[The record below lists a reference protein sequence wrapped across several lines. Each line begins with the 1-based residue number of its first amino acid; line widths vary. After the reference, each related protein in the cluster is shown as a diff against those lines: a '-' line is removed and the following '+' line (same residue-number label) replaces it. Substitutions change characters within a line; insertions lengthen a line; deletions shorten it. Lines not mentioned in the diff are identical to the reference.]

1 MKTKQQYFYNALLL
15 TVVTLLM
22 RTVSVGFNVYVSGKV
37 GAEAMGLL
45 SLVSGVYNFAVT
57 LATSGIHLATV
68 RTFAERLKLSGGA
81 ENKKCLRACL
91 SYAAFFGSVASILL
105 FALARPIGIYA
116 LKDARTVRALTMLA
130 FTLFPIA
137 VSAVFNGYFTAVRR
151 AYKNALAQVTEQAV
165 KITFT
170 GYLLVLVAPKTT
182 EGSILAI
189 LMGGAVSETLTFV
202 LNLVLYMLDK
212 RHFKGIKQRKNTSKI
227 NVAAIALPVA
237 ISAYMRSGLLTIE
250 HILIPRGLQNYGTGN
265 SAALAAYGALQGMAL
280 PVILY
285 PAAILSSFSALLIPE
300 ITEQNAI
307 GNKREIRYVA
317 GRAYQAALLFSIGA
331 AAVMLFLSGELGEV
345 LYNSSEVAHFIK
357 LLAPLIPIMYIDTA
371 TDALLKGLGEQVYSM
386 NINIIDALISVILVW
401 ILVPHMGINGYL
413 VTIYVT
419 EIFNAA
425 FSICRLLKVSGYRP
439 KIVSLFVRPLFAAI
453 GSTAIANLLLRFT
466 FTHAS
471 YTAAT
476 LVLHIVLVTVL
487 YLALLLLTHTL
498 PTSDVKWLCATL
510 FGTRKKQHLRPN
522 GQAKPYDDVFASS

>member
-45 SLVSGVYNFAVT
+45 SLVSGVYGFAVT

-68 RTFAERLKLSGGA
+68 RTFAERLKLSGGE
-81 ENKKCLRACL
+81 ENKKCLCACL
-91 SYAAFFGSVASILL
+91 SYAAFFGCLASILL
-105 FALARPIGIYA
+105 FALARPIGMYV

-137 VSAVFNGYFTAVRR
+137 VSAVFNGYFTAMRR

-170 GYLLVLVAPKTT
+170 GYLLVIVAPKTT

-189 LMGGAVSETLTFV
+189 LMGGAVSETLTFI
-202 LNLVLYMLDK
+202 LNLVLYTLDK
-212 RHFKGIKQRKNTSKI
+212 RHFKGIRQKKSSSKI
-227 NVAAIALPVA
+227 NVSAIALPVA

-250 HILIPRGLQNYGTGN
+250 HILIPRGLQAYGAG
-265 SAALAAYGALQGMAL
+265 SAAALAAYGTLQGMAL

-300 ITEQNAI
+300 ITEQNTI
-307 GNKREIRYVA
+307 GNKREIRYIA
-317 GRAYQAALLFSIGA
+317 GRAYQAALLFSIGTA
-331 AAVMLFLSGELGEV
+331 AIMLFLSGELGEV
-345 LYNSSEVAHFIK
+345 LYSNSEVGHFIK

-386 NINIIDALISVILVW
+386 NVNIIDALISVILVW

-413 VTIYVT
+413 VTIYAT

-425 FSICRLLKVSGYRP
+425 CSICRLLKISGFRP
-439 KIVSLFVRPLFAAI
+439 KIISLFVRPLFAAI
-453 GSTAIANLLLRFT
+453 GATVIANLLLYFLAAHT
-466 FTHAS
+466 S
-471 YTAAT
+471 TATT
-476 LVLHIVLVTVL
+476 LILHILLVAAL
-487 YLALLLLTHTL
+487 YVTLLLLTRTL
-498 PTSDVKWLCATL
+498 PVSDIKWLSESLLCTNKKHPGARKQVNE
-510 FGTRKKQHLRPN
+510 GTQ
-522 GQAKPYDDVFASS
+522 

>member
-45 SLVSGVYNFAVT
+45 SLVSGVYGFAVT

-68 RTFAERLKLSGGA
+68 RTFAERLKLSGGE
-81 ENKKCLRACL
+81 ENKKCLCACL
-91 SYAAFFGSVASILL
+91 SYAAFFGCLASILL
-105 FALARPIGIYA
+105 FALARPIGMYV

-137 VSAVFNGYFTAVRR
+137 VSAVFNGYFTAMRR

-170 GYLLVLVAPKTT
+170 GYLLVIVAPKTT

-189 LMGGAVSETLTFV
+189 LMGGAVSETLTFI
-202 LNLVLYMLDK
+202 LNLVLYTLDK
-212 RHFKGIKQRKNTSKI
+212 RHFKGIRQKKSSSKI
-227 NVAAIALPVA
+227 NVSAIALPVA

-250 HILIPRGLQNYGTGN
+250 HILIPRGLQAYGAG
-265 SAALAAYGALQGMAL
+265 SAAALAAYGTLQGMAL

-300 ITEQNAI
+300 ITEQNTI
-307 GNKREIRYVA
+307 GNKREIRYIA
-317 GRAYQAALLFSIGA
+317 GRAYQAALLFSIGTA
-331 AAVMLFLSGELGEV
+331 AIMLFLSGELGEV
-345 LYNSSEVAHFIK
+345 LYSNSEVGHFIK

-386 NINIIDALISVILVW
+386 NVNIIDALISVILVW

-413 VTIYVT
+413 VTIYAT

-425 FSICRLLKVSGYRP
+425 CSICRLLKISGFRP
-439 KIVSLFVRPLFAAI
+439 KIISLFVRPLFAAI
-453 GSTAIANLLLRFT
+453 GATVIANLLLYFSAAHT
-466 FTHAS
+466 S
-471 YTAAT
+471 TATT
-476 LVLHIVLVTVL
+476 LILHILLVAAL
-487 YLALLLLTHTL
+487 YVTLLLLTRTL
-498 PTSDVKWLCATL
+498 PVSDIKWLSESLLCTNKKHPGARKQVNE
-510 FGTRKKQHLRPN
+510 GTQ
-522 GQAKPYDDVFASS
+522 

>member
-45 SLVSGVYNFAVT
+45 SLVSGVYGFAVT

-81 ENKKCLRACL
+81 ENRKCLCACL
-91 SYAAFFGSVASILL
+91 SYAAFFGSLASILL
-105 FALARPIGIYA
+105 FALARPIGLYV

-137 VSAVFNGYFTAVRR
+137 VSAVFNGYFTAMRR
-151 AYKNALAQVTEQAV
+151 AYKNAIAQVTEQAV

-170 GYLLVLVAPKTT
+170 GYLLVLVAPNTV

-189 LMGGAVSETLTFV
+189 LMGGAVSETLTFL
-202 LNLVLYMLDK
+202 LNLVLYVLDK
-212 RHFKGIKQRKNTSKI
+212 RHFKGIKQQKSGSKI

-250 HILIPRGLQNYGTGN
+250 HILIPRGLQAYGAGN
-265 SAALAAYGALQGMAL
+265 SAALAAYGTLHGMAL

-300 ITEQNAI
+300 ITEQNTI
-307 GNKREIRYVA
+307 GNKREIRYIA
-317 GRAYQAALLFSIGA
+317 GRAYQAALLFSIGT

-345 LYNSSEVAHFIK
+345 LYGSSEVGRFIK

-386 NINIIDALISVILVW
+386 NVNIIDALISVILVW
-401 ILVPHMGINGYL
+401 LLVPHMGINGYL

-419 EIFNAA
+419 EILNAS

-453 GSTAIANLLLRFT
+453 SATVIANLLLHCFT
-466 FTHAS
+466 VCAS
-471 YTAAT
+471 TAAT
-476 LVLHIVLVTVL
+476 LVLHIVLVTAL
-487 YLALLLLTHTL
+487 YIALLLLTRTL
-498 PTSDVKWLCATL
+498 PASDVKWLSASL
-510 FGTRKKQHLRPN
+510 LGTDKTRFFAHKQADEGLE
-522 GQAKPYDDVFASS
+522 